1 MCDGCDAR
9 TGPCG
14 AGPCLVPQCRP
25 LGTAAGG
32 MEMLAPPPPSDSPSK
47 IWAAHWIHHVP
58 SASIPFVPV
67 VNLGPGVGRSFFPP
81 PHPAHIRPS
90 PPPVL
95 QNASHSPKN

>member
-1 MCDGCDAR
+1 MRGRTVPGATVPPSGHRGRRDGDAR
-9 TGPCG
+9 T
-14 AGPCLVPQCRP
+14 
-25 LGTAAGG
+25 
-32 MEMLAPPPPSDSPSK
+32 PPRSDSPSK